1 MKQQWK
7 CKETRGEFPLRFQ
20 EYISLIEKDVVRIE
34 QTNPEYRVTN
44 SKESL
49 TGFDSGNEKIN
60 SIRNILITFLLYQ
73 DGIDGSSNVDNVLH
87 GLGYSQGMTDICW
100 SFFNLFSNESDAFWA
115 FVGFMERHGDYFGK
129 DSPSIKFDLLCLR
142 KILELFYP
150 QFYYFL
156 QQCKALNMFFCYR
169 WLVLFFKR
177 EFASIEEVYRVWE
190 VLFTNPFSQKYQ
202 IFILLAIMDIY
213 QDELQIF
220 ASEEGPEMEVITHF
234 FSTKHFK
241 LDQILERSE
250 VLCKRYGMLESLLVD
265 KDLKQLRQFRKV
277 SVK

>member
-1 MKQQWK
+1 
-7 CKETRGEFPLRFQ
+7 
-20 EYISLIEKDVVRIE
+20 
-34 QTNPEYRVTN
+34 
-44 SKESL
+44 
-49 TGFDSGNEKIN
+49 
-60 SIRNILITFLLYQ
+60 
-73 DGIDGSSNVDNVLH
+73 
-87 GLGYSQGMTDICW
+87 
-100 SFFNLFSNESDAFWA
+100 
-115 FVGFMERHGDYFGK
+115 MERHGD
-129 DSPSIKFDLLCLR
+129 IILV
-142 KILELFYP
+142 KILPVLNLIYFAYVKYLNCSIHN
-150 QFYYFL
+150 FIIFL

-265 KDLKQLRQFRKV
+265 KDLKQLRQF
-277 SVK
+277 